1 MPKDDDKIKKRLS
14 MIGHKVLVLSGKG
27 GVGKSTV
34 AVNLAVALAAAGKKV
49 GLLDVDIHGPSV
61 PKLLG
66 VEGFPLHGTEE
77 SLHPLEIGD
86 NLRVMSIG
94 FLLKENDDAVIWR
107 GPMKFGVIKQF
118 LGDVEWG
125 ELDYLVVDSPPGTGD
140 EPLTIAQLIS
150 DADGAVIVT
159 TPQDVALIDVR
170 KCINF
175 CRQLSLPVIGV
186 VENMSGFYC
195 PHCGEKT
202 EIFKGGGGKKM
213 AEDMGVPF
221 LGSLPIDPSIVS
233 SSDEGKP
240 YVIDAPGTETGKM
253 FAALAAPILRLGEK
267 HSNEQ
272 SAGAEA
278 AGDES
283 TVAEPVKTK
292 AVDAEPLGAKRAAA
306 SMSTVYIA
314 QKNEA
319 GRKEAM
325 NESGS
330 KRRIAVPVAEGRLS
344 MHFGHS
350 EKFALVDVASGKIVA
365 SEFVEAPPHQPGLL
379 PAWLGERGANL
390 IIAGGMG
397 SRAKNLFE
405 ENGIEVVVGAPCE
418 SPERIVERFLA
429 GELELGDNTCDH

>member
-34 AVNLAVALAAAGKKV
+34 AVNLAVALAAAGKRV

-94 FLLKENDDAVIWR
+94 FLLRESDDAVIWR

-140 EPLTIAQLIS
+140 EPLTITQLIS

-202 EIFKGGGGKKM
+202 EIFKAGGGKRM
-213 AEDMGVPF
+213 AEEMGVPF
-221 LGSLPIDPSIVS
+221 LGSIPIDPSIVWA
-233 SSDEGKP
+233 SDEGKP
-240 YVIDAPGTETGKM
+240 YVIDAPGTETGKI
-253 FAALAAPILRLGEK
+253 FAALAAPILRLAEK
-267 HSNEQ
+267 DSHGL

-278 AGDES
+278 AGEES
-283 TVAEPVKTK
+283 K
-292 AVDAEPLGAKRAAA
+292 GAMPAGAA
-306 SMSTVYIA
+306 SMSATSNPP
-314 QKNEA
+314 KNGAE
-319 GRKEAM
+319 RKEAM
-325 NESGS
+325 DESGS

-350 EKFALVDVASGKIVA
+350 EKFALVDVASGKIVS
-365 SEFVEAPPHQPGLL
+365 SEFVDAPPHQPGLL
-379 PAWLGERGANL
+379 PAWLGERGADL

-397 SRAKNLFE
+397 SRAKSLFE
-405 ENGIEVVVGAPCE
+405 EKGIEVVIGAPCE
-418 SPERIVERFLA
+418 SPERIVEQFLA
-429 GELELGDNTCDH
+429 GKLELGDNTCDH

>member
-1 MPKDDDKIKKRLS
+1 MPKDDEKIKKRLLL
-14 MIGHKVLVLSGKG
+14 IKHKVLVLSGKG

-94 FLLKENDDAVIWR
+94 FLLRESDDAVIWR
-107 GPMKFGVIKQF
+107 GPMKFGAIKQF

-125 ELDYLVVDSPPGTGD
+125 ELDYLIVDSPPGTGD

-170 KCINF
+170 KCISF
-175 CRQLSLPVIGV
+175 CRQMSLPVIGV
-186 VENMSGFYC
+186 VENMSGFKC
-195 PHCGEKT
+195 PHCGERT
-202 EIFKGGGGKKM
+202 EIFKSGGGKSM

-221 LGSLPIDPSIVS
+221 LGSIPIDPSIVS

-240 YVIDAPGTETGKM
+240 YVINAPETEAGRI
-253 FAALAAPILRLGEK
+253 FAALAAPILRLPERE
-267 HSNEQ
+267 S
-272 SAGAEA
+272 GAEPKRE
-278 AGDES
+278 ES
-283 TVAEPVKTK
+283 LGTNSEHPGSSE
-292 AVDAEPLGAKRAAA
+292 VDSGNSESVDMAKDTGRMET
-306 SMSTVYIA
+306 MSET
-314 QKNEA
+314 E
-319 GRKEAM
+319 
-325 NESGS
+325 S
-330 KRRIAVPVAEGRLS
+330 KRRIAVPVVEGKLS
-344 MHFGHS
+344 LHFGHS
-350 EKFALVDVASGKIVA
+350 EKFALVDVAAGKIVS
-365 SEFVEAPPHQPGLL
+365 SEFVDAPAHQPGLL
-379 PAWLGERGANL
+379 PAWLGEQGASL

-397 SRAKNLFE
+397 SMARNLFE
-405 ENGIEVVVGAPCE
+405 EKGIEVVVGAPSE
-418 SPERIVERFLA
+418 TPERVVEQFLA
-429 GELELGDNTCDH
+429 GELQLGNNTCDH

>member
-1 MPKDDDKIKKRLS
+1 MPKDDEKIKKRLS

-94 FLLKENDDAVIWR
+94 FLLRENDDAVIWR
-107 GPMKFGVIKQF
+107 GPMKFGAIKQF

-170 KCINF
+170 KCISF

-186 VENMSGFYC
+186 VENMSGFKC

-202 EIFKGGGGKKM
+202 EIFKGGGGKNM

-240 YVIDAPGTETGKM
+240 HVVNAPETEAGRI
-253 FAALAAPILRLGEK
+253 FAALTAPILRLGEK
-267 HSNEQ
+267 D
-272 SAGAEA
+272 AGHDPVGARAMEKEPA
-278 AGDES
+278 CDGCGGGGCGEPKGAPSGDTDQVNGEEDMGR
-283 TVAEPVKTK
+283 TDT
-292 AVDAEPLGAKRAAA
+292 
-306 SMSTVYIA
+306 MS
-314 QKNEA
+314 
-319 GRKEAM
+319 
-325 NESGS
+325 ESGS
-330 KRRIAVPVAEGRLS
+330 KKRIAVPVAEGRLS

-350 EKFALVDVASGKIVA
+350 EKFALVDVAAGKIVS
-365 SEFVEAPPHQPGLL
+365 SEFVDAPPHQPGLL
-379 PAWLGERGANL
+379 PGWLGERGANL

-397 SRAKNLFE
+397 SRAKGLFE
-405 ENGIEVVVGAPCE
+405 ENGIEVVIGAPCE
-418 SPERIVERFLA
+418 TPERIVGQFLA
-429 GELELGDNTCDH
+429 GELVLGDNTCDH

>member
-1 MPKDDDKIKKRLS
+1 MPKNDDEKITKRLA
-14 MIGHKVLVLSGKG
+14 MIRHKVLVLSGKG

-94 FLLKENDDAVIWR
+94 FLLRENDDAVIWR
-107 GPMKFGVIKQF
+107 GPMKFGAIKQF

-125 ELDYLVVDSPPGTGD
+125 ELDYLIVDSPPGTGD
-140 EPLTIAQLIS
+140 EPLTIAQLIR

-170 KCINF
+170 KCISF

-202 EIFKGGGGKKM
+202 EIFKGGGGKSM
-213 AEDMGVPF
+213 ADDMGVPF
-221 LGSLPIDPSIVS
+221 LGSIPIDPSIVS

-240 YVIDAPGTETGKM
+240 YVVNAPETEAGKI
-253 FAALAAPILRLGEK
+253 FAALAAPILRLEGRG
-267 HSNEQ
+267 
-272 SAGAEA
+272 SASMGAGSA
-278 AGDES
+278 AGSEQRERKDMMND
-283 TVAEPVKTK
+283 ANTK
-292 AVDAEPLGAKRAAA
+292 
-306 SMSTVYIA
+306 
-314 QKNEA
+314 
-319 GRKEAM
+319 RK
-325 NESGS
+325 
-330 KRRIAVPVAEGRLS
+330 IAVPVAEGRLS

-350 EKFALVDVASGKIVA
+350 EKFALVDVEDGKIVS

-379 PAWLGERGANL
+379 PAWLGEHGANL

-397 SRAKNLFE
+397 SRAKGLFE
-405 ENGIEVVVGAPCE
+405 QKGIEVVVGAPCE
-418 SPERIVERFLA
+418 TPEKVVEQFLS
-429 GELELGDNTCDH
+429 GELVLGDNTCDH

>member
-1 MPKDDDKIKKRLS
+1 MPKDDEKVEKRLS
-14 MIGHKVLVLSGKG
+14 MIEHKVLVLSGKG

-66 VEGFPLHGTEE
+66 VENFPLHGTEE

-94 FLLKENDDAVIWR
+94 FLLRDSDDAVIWR
-107 GPMKFGVIKQF
+107 GPMKFGAIKQF

-125 ELDYLVVDSPPGTGD
+125 ELDYLIVDSPPGTGD
-140 EPLTIAQLIS
+140 EPLTIAQLIN

-170 KCINF
+170 KCISF
-175 CRQLSLPVIGV
+175 CRQLSMPVIGV
-186 VENMSGFYC
+186 VENMSGFLC
-195 PHCGEKT
+195 PHCGERT
-202 EIFKGGGGKKM
+202 EIFKSGGGRVM

-221 LGSLPIDPSIVS
+221 LGSIPIDPSIVS

-240 YVIDAPGTETGKM
+240 YVVNAPETEAGRI

-267 HSNEQ
+267 AAGGAGAGSGRCAGACAGCGDAETAAAS
-272 SAGAEA
+272 SAGA
-278 AGDES
+278 D
-283 TVAEPVKTK
+283 TTDTDHDTDK
-292 AVDAEPLGAKRAAA
+292 AVE
-306 SMSTVYIA
+306 
-314 QKNEA
+314 
-319 GRKEAM
+319 M
-325 NESGS
+325 NESGT
-330 KRRIAVPVAEGRLS
+330 KKRIAVPVADGRLS

-350 EKFALVDVASGKIVA
+350 EKFALVDVSAGKIVS
-365 SEFVEAPPHQPGLL
+365 SEFVDSPPHQPGLL
-379 PAWLGERGANL
+379 PEWLGGHGANL

-397 SRAKNLFE
+397 SRARGLFE
-405 ENGIEVVVGAPCE
+405 ERGIEVVVGAPCE
-418 SPERIVERFLA
+418 TPEKVVEQFLA
-429 GELELGDNTCDH
+429 GELVLGDNTCDH

>member
-1 MPKDDDKIKKRLS
+1 MPKDDDKIKKRLA
-14 MIGHKVLVLSGKG
+14 MIKHKVLVLSGKG

-77 SLHPLEIGD
+77 ALHPLEIGD

-94 FLLKENDDAVIWR
+94 FLLRESDDAVIWR
-107 GPMKFGVIKQF
+107 GPMKFSAIKQF

-140 EPLTIAQLIS
+140 EPLTIAQLIN

-170 KCINF
+170 KCISF
-175 CRQLSLPVIGV
+175 CRQMSLPVIGV
-186 VENMSGFYC
+186 VENMSGFKC

-202 EIFKGGGGKKM
+202 EIFKGGGGKSM

-221 LGSLPIDPSIVS
+221 LASVPIDPSIVA

-240 YVIDAPGTETGKM
+240 HVINAPETEAGRI
-253 FAALAAPILRLGEK
+253 FAALAAPILRLGERDSK
-267 HSNEQ
+267 S
-272 SAGAEA
+272 
-278 AGDES
+278 ES
-283 TVAEPVKTK
+283 K
-292 AVDAEPLGAKRAAA
+292 GAKPAGAA
-306 SMSTVYIA
+306 SMSM
-314 QKNEA
+314 ESA
-319 GRKEAM
+319 GEEKDTGEMDEVGATKDTGRTETM
-325 NESGS
+325 DDTES
-330 KRRIAVPVAEGRLS
+330 KKRIAVPVADGRLS

-350 EKFALVDVASGKIVA
+350 DKFALVDVAAGKIVS
-365 SEFVEAPPHQPGLL
+365 SEFVDAPEHEPGLL
-379 PAWLGERGANL
+379 PGWLGERGANL

-397 SRAKNLFE
+397 SRAKILFE
-405 ENGIEVVVGAPCE
+405 EKGIEVVVGAPCE
-418 SPERIVERFLA
+418 TPERVVERFLA

>member
-1 MPKDDDKIKKRLS
+1 MPKDDEKIKKRLS
-14 MIGHKVLVLSGKG
+14 MIKHKVLVLSGKG
-27 GVGKSTV
+27 GVGKSTI
-34 AVNLAVALAAAGKKV
+34 AVNLAVALATAGMKV
-49 GLLDVDIHGPSV
+49 GLLDIDIHGPSV

-94 FLLKENDDAVIWR
+94 FLLKESDDAVIWR
-107 GPMKFGVIKQF
+107 GPMKFGAIKQF

-125 ELDYLVVDSPPGTGD
+125 ELDYLIVDSPPGTGD

-170 KCINF
+170 KCISF
-175 CRQLSLPVIGV
+175 CRQLELPVIGV

-195 PHCGEKT
+195 PHCGKKT
-202 EIFKGGGGKKM
+202 DIFKCGGGKSM

-240 YVIDAPGTETGKM
+240 YVINAPETEAGRI
-253 FAALAAPILRLGEK
+253 FAALAATLLRLGEGN
-267 HSNEQ
+267 SSAESVRAGSA
-272 SAGAEA
+272 SAGCASEGSA
-278 AGDES
+278 CTEKDILRTDKAGIEKDQGRMDSMDE
-283 TVAEPVKTK
+283 T
-292 AVDAEPLGAKRAAA
+292 
-306 SMSTVYIA
+306 
-314 QKNEA
+314 
-319 GRKEAM
+319 
-325 NESGS
+325 ESR
-330 KRRIAVPVAEGRLS
+330 RRIAVPVADGLLS

-350 EKFALVDVASGKIVA
+350 EKFALVDVAAGKIVT
-365 SEFVEAPPHQPGLL
+365 SEFVDAPAHQPGLL
-379 PAWLGERGANL
+379 PGWLGERGAKL

-397 SRAKNLFE
+397 SRAKSLFE
-405 ENGIEVVVGAPCE
+405 EKGIEVVVGAPCE
-418 SPERIVERFLA
+418 TPERVVEQFLA
-429 GELELGDNTCDH
+429 GELALGDNACDH

>member
-1 MPKDDDKIKKRLS
+1 MPKKDDGKIKKRLG
-14 MIGHKVLVLSGKG
+14 MIKHKVLVLSGKG

-49 GLLDVDIHGPSV
+49 GLLDIDIHGPSV

-94 FLLKENDDAVIWR
+94 FLLRESDDAVIWR
-107 GPMKFGVIKQF
+107 GPMKFGAIQQF

-159 TPQDVALIDVR
+159 TPQDIALIDVR
-170 KCINF
+170 KCISF
-175 CRQLSLPVIGV
+175 CRQLSLPVVGV

-202 EIFKGGGGKKM
+202 EIFKGGGGKSM
-213 AEDMGVPF
+213 ADDMGVPF
-221 LGSLPIDPSIVS
+221 LGSIPIDPSIVS

-240 YVIDAPGTETGKM
+240 YVVNAPETEAGKI
-253 FAALAAPILRLGEK
+253 FAALAASLLRLEGK
-267 HSNEQ
+267 KATGP
-272 SAGAEA
+272 AG
-278 AGDES
+278 
-283 TVAEPVKTK
+283 
-292 AVDAEPLGAKRAAA
+292 AA
-306 SMSTVYIA
+306 SMSEGST
-314 QKNEA
+314 A
-319 GRKEAM
+319 GAKQEERKETM
-325 NESGS
+325 NDSDS
-330 KRRIAVPVAEGRLS
+330 KRRIAVPVVEGKLS

-350 EKFALVDVASGKIVA
+350 EKFALVDVEGGKILS

-379 PAWLGERGANL
+379 PAWLGEHGANL

-397 SRAKNLFE
+397 SRAKGLFE
-405 ENGIEVVVGAPCE
+405 QNGIQVVVGAPCE
-418 SPERIVERFLA
+418 TPEHVVEQFLS
-429 GELELGDNTCDH
+429 GELVLGDNTCDH

>member
-1 MPKDDDKIKKRLS
+1 MPKDEENIAKRLS
-14 MIGHKVLVLSGKG
+14 MIKHKVLVLSGKG

-49 GLLDVDIHGPSV
+49 GLLDIDIHGPSV

-66 VEGFPLHGTEE
+66 VEGLPLHGTEE

-94 FLLKENDDAVIWR
+94 FMLRESDDAVIWR

-125 ELDYLVVDSPPGTGD
+125 ELDYLIVDSPPGTGD

-175 CRQLSLPVIGV
+175 CRQLSVPVIGV
-186 VENMSGFYC
+186 VENMSGFRC
-195 PHCGEKT
+195 PQCGERT

-213 AEDMGVPF
+213 ASEMDVPF
-221 LGSLPIDPSIVS
+221 LGSVPIDPSIVV
-233 SSDEGKP
+233 SSDEGRP
-240 YVIDAPGTETGKM
+240 HVVNAPQTEAGRA
-253 FAALAAPILRLGEK
+253 FAALAAPLLRLGESALK
-267 HSNEQ
+267 KAK
-272 SAGAEA
+272 AGADAGSGVKANRGAQSVPKVQA
-278 AGDES
+278 A
-283 TVAEPVKTK
+283 P
-292 AVDAEPLGAKRAAA
+292 GAKFQAPPH
-306 SMSTVYIA
+306 
-314 QKNEA
+314 
-319 GRKEAM
+319 
-325 NESGS
+325 
-330 KRRIAVPVAEGRLS
+330 KRRIAIPVAEGRLS

-350 EKFALVDVASGKIVA
+350 EKFAMIDVAEGRIVG
-365 SEFVEAPPHQPGLL
+365 SELIDAPEHQPGLL
-379 PAWLGERGANL
+379 PGWLGERGADL

-397 SRAKNLFE
+397 SRAKAIFE
-405 ENGIEVVVGAPCE
+405 REGIEVVVGAPRE
-418 SPERIVERFLA
+418 APDLVVRHYLE
-429 GELELGDNTCDH
+429 GKLELGENTCDH